1 MQRSKLKILKY
12 RFNCWIIII
21 FLIYLIKKPG
31 ISSVEL
37 QRELPKAMG
46 QR

>member
-1 MQRSKLKILKY
+1 MQLSKLKILKY
-12 RFNCWIIII
+12 RFNCWT
-21 FLIYLIKKPG
+21 FFFIYLVKKPG

>member
-1 MQRSKLKILKY
+1 MQLSKLKLLKY
-12 RFNCWIIII
+12 KFFI
-21 FLIYLIKKPG
+21 IYLVKKPG